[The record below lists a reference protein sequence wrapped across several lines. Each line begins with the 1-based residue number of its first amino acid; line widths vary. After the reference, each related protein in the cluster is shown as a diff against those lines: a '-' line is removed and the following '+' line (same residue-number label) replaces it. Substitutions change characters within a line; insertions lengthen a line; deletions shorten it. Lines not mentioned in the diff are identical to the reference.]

1 MSLIII
7 GLMVLSVLPYF
18 YIITL
23 PIRVEQKLK
32 HLASNWVYGFVCKGK
47 KFPTRMLMVQSTFFN
62 VVGDLFE
69 KCFIDLD
76 SEDVT
81 QFQSGSFR
89 SRDTIF
95 MSTVCP
101 KINLL

>member
-1 MSLIII
+1 MRRTVDLILQAWKNYTLNINWWKII
-7 GLMVLSVLPYF
+7 NQ
-18 YIITL
+18 
-23 PIRVEQKLK
+23 R
-32 HLASNWVYGFVCKGK
+32 LASNWVYGFVCKGK